1 MRLSKLLIFFVIVQ
15 VLFFPIIFEVI
26 GIKVS
31 SLYSEEENKAEDS
44 VSSKPKYGLFIS
56 FGQNFYD
63 ADFRNLPGV
72 PNCCPKFSSGS
83 GFGYSFGVLYDFFVA
98 EKQYIALR
106 GEILKFDGIL
116 KTIETTNGII
126 DGKSAEVSFEHL
138 IDSKLTSLGINVLY
152 SNTFYKNLAGHFGL
166 RIGFPLSGTY
176 QQKEEIIKPSDKGT
190 FIDGT
195 RLRNQNSGNIP
206 ELNGMQL
213 SLNLGFSYELP
224 LNRKRW
230 LFLVPELFYGY
241 NFTNLVKEVD
251 WNLHYLR
258 LGASVKYRI
267 PPPPPPPPPPPL
279 LPPDPD
285 YPSPPKPPVIFAEL
299 DIVQL
304 DTNKNV
310 QKDFKIK
317 IEDFTS
323 LNLRPLLNYIF
334 FDENSAEIPKR
345 YHKLSR
351 SQTGSFSIKNL
362 SNLDVIP
369 TYYHILNIVGKR
381 LNEIPTAKIT
391 LTGTN
396 QNLNEEKGNLEL
408 SERRALAVKDY
419 LVNVWN
425 VNESQI
431 KVVARNLPKEPANN
445 NELGGPDENRRVEIL
460 SDDWRILEPVITGDT
475 LRKISE
481 TIIRFLPKIK
491 AEAGLKE
498 WSIDVKQ
505 NQRNLIRLFGEK
517 EVDKV
522 DWLINQKDTAVP
534 KQGGFV
540 DVSLRAKDKL
550 GQEIKTDVKRIPIEQ
565 LTIDRKRLE
574 RIADKEF
581 EYYSLILFDYG
592 KSDLGKENRSV
603 LDFVKSRIS
612 DKSIVTI
619 TGYTDSIGDDETNL
633 KLSEAR
639 ARAAAKRLNI
649 PNANVFGVGES
660 ELLYDNTLPEGRFYC
675 RTVKITIETPVQE
688 N

>member
-1 MRLSKLLIFFVIVQ
+1 MIF
-15 VLFFPIIFEVI
+15 LFPILTDNI
-26 GIKVS
+26 GIGS
-31 SLYSEEENKAEDS
+31 FCLLSQEEFKEIDS
-44 VSSKPKYGLFIS
+44 VSIKPKYGLFLS
-56 FGQNFYD
+56 FGPNFYN

-83 GFGYSFGVLYDFFVA
+83 GFGYSFGVLYDFYIV
-98 EKQYIALR
+98 ENQYIGLR
-106 GEILKFDGIL
+106 AEFSKYDGIL
-116 KTIETTNGII
+116 KTTETTNGII

-138 IDSKLTSLGINVLY
+138 IDAKISSLGLNGFY
-152 SNTFYKNLAGHFGL
+152 SNTFYKSLSGHFGL

-176 QQKEEIIKPSDKGT
+176 KQKEEIVKPADKGT
-190 FIDGT
+190 FLDGT
-195 RLRNQNSGNIP
+195 RVRNENSGNIP
-206 ELNGMQL
+206 ELNGLQL

-224 LNRKRW
+224 LNRKKW
-230 LFLVPELFYGY
+230 LFLVPEVFYGY
-241 NFTNLVKEVD
+241 NFTNIVKEVD

-258 LGASVKYRI
+258 FGAAIKYRI

-285 YPSPPKPPVIFAEL
+285 YPLPPKPPVLFAEL
-299 DIVQL
+299 DIMQL

-345 YHKLSR
+345 YHQLKR
-351 SQTGSFSIKNL
+351 NQTNSFSIKDL
-362 SNLDVIP
+362 ANLDVIP

-381 LNEIPTAKIT
+381 LNEIPNAKIT
-391 LTGTN
+391 LVGTN
-396 QNLNEEKGNLEL
+396 QNFNEEKGNLEL

-431 KVVARNLPKEPANN
+431 KVTARNLPKEPANN
-445 NELGGPDENRRVEIL
+445 NEEGGPEENRRVEIL

-491 AEAGLKE
+491 ADAGLNE
-498 WSIDVKQ
+498 WTIDVKQ
-505 NQRNLIRLFGEK
+505 NQKSLIRFFGEK
-517 EVDKV
+517 EADKI
-522 DWLINQKDTAVP
+522 DWFINQKDTAAP
-534 KQGGFV
+534 KKGGFV
-540 DVSLRAKDKL
+540 EVSLKAKDKL
-550 GQEIKTDVKRIPIEQ
+550 GQEVKTEPKKIPIEQ

-603 LDFVKSRIS
+603 LDFVKSRVS

-619 TGYTDSIGDDETNL
+619 TGYTDSIGDEETNL

-639 ARAAAKRLNI
+639 AKAAAKRLNI
-649 PNANVFGVGES
+649 PNAKVFGVGES
-660 ELLYDNTLPEGRFYC
+660 VLLYDNTLPEGRFYC

>member
-1 MRLSKLLIFFVIVQ
+1 MKLSNLLIFFVCLKI
-15 VLFFPIIFEVI
+15 LLNPIIYNTI
-26 GIKVS
+26 GFDQDI
-31 SLYSEEENKAEDS
+31 LYSEEITKDS
-44 VSSKPKYGLFIS
+44 ISQKPKYGFFIS
-56 FGQNFYD
+56 LGQNFYD

-83 GFGYSFGVLYDFFVA
+83 GFGYSFGVLYDFYLR
-98 EKQYIALR
+98 EDQYLSLR
-106 GEILKFDGIL
+106 GEFSKYDGIL
-116 KTIETTNGII
+116 KTIETTNGIV
-126 DGKSAEVSFEHL
+126 DGRSSEVSFEHS
-138 IDSKLTSLGINVLY
+138 IDAKLSSLGLRIIY
-152 SNTFYKNLAGHFGL
+152 SNTFYKSLSGHFGL
-166 RIGFPLSGTY
+166 SFGFPLSGTY
-176 QQKEEIIKPSDKGT
+176 KQKEEIIKPADKGT
-190 FIDGT
+190 FLDGT
-195 RLRNQNSGNIP
+195 RIRNQNSGNIP
-206 ELNGMQL
+206 ELNGLQL

-224 LNRKRW
+224 LNRKKW
-230 LFLVPELFYGY
+230 LFLVPEIFYGY
-241 NFTNLVKEVD
+241 NLTNLVKDVD

-258 LGASVKYRI
+258 FGASIKYRI

-285 YPSPPKPPVIFAEL
+285 YPPPPEPPVLLAEL

-304 DTNKNV
+304 DSNKNI

-334 FDENSAEIPKR
+334 FDENSAEIPRR
-345 YHKLSR
+345 YHQLKR
-351 SQTGSFSIKNL
+351 NQTGSFSLKNL
-362 SNLDVIP
+362 SSLDVIP

-381 LNEIPTAKIT
+381 LVEIPTAKIT

-396 QNLNEEKGNLEL
+396 QNFNEEKGNLEL
-408 SERRALAVKDY
+408 SERRALAVRDY

-431 KVVARNLPKEPANN
+431 KVIARNLPKEPANN
-445 NELGGPDENRRVEIL
+445 NELGGPEENRRVEIM
-460 SDDWRILEPVITGDT
+460 SDDWRILEPVITSDT

-481 TIIRFLPKIK
+481 TIVRFLPKIK
-491 AEAGLKE
+491 ADVGLNE
-498 WSIDVKQ
+498 WVIVVRQ
-505 NQRNLIRLFGEK
+505 NQRNLIRFFGDK
-517 EVDKV
+517 EPDKV
-522 DWLINQKDTAVP
+522 DWFINQRDTAVP
-534 KQGGFV
+534 RHGGFV
-540 DVSLRAKDKL
+540 EVSLKAKDKL
-550 GQEIKTDVKRIPIEQ
+550 GQEVKTDIKKLPIEQ

-603 LDFVKSRIS
+603 LDFVKSRVS
-612 DKSIVTI
+612 DRSIVTI
-619 TGYTDSIGDDETNL
+619 TGYTDSIGDEETNL

-639 ARAAAKRLNI
+639 AKAAAKRLNI
-649 PNANVFGVGES
+649 PNAKVFGVGES

>member
-1 MRLSKLLIFFVIVQ
+1 MRLSKLLIFFVTIQ
-15 VLFFPIIFEVI
+15 ILLTPIIFDNI
-26 GIKVS
+26 GIKVP
-31 SLYSEEENKAEDS
+31 SLHSEEKDKEKDS
-44 VSSKPKYGLFIS
+44 VSLKPKYGLSVS
-56 FGQNFYD
+56 FGKNFHD
-63 ADFRNLPGV
+63 ANFRNLPGV

-83 GFGYSFGVLYDFFVA
+83 GFGYSFGILYDFYLA
-98 EKQYIALR
+98 EKQYLELR
-106 GEILKFDGIL
+106 GEIVKFDGLL

-126 DGKSAEVSFEHL
+126 DGKSAEVSFEHV
-138 IDSKLTSLGINVLY
+138 IDSRLTSLGLNGLY
-152 SNTFYKNLAGHFGL
+152 SNTFYENLTGHIGVRF
-166 RIGFPLSGTY
+166 GFPLSGTY
-176 QQKEEIIKPSDKGT
+176 EQKEEILKPADKGT
-190 FIDGT
+190 FVDGT
-195 RLRNQNSGNIP
+195 RLRNQSSGNIP
-206 ELNGMQL
+206 ELNGLQI

-230 LFLVPELFYGY
+230 LFLVPEIFYGY
-241 NFTNLVKEVD
+241 NFTNIVKEVD
-251 WNLHYLR
+251 WTLHSLR
-258 LGASVKYRI
+258 LGASIKYRT

-285 YPSPPKPPVIFAEL
+285 YPLPPQPPVLFAEL
-299 DIVQL
+299 DVVQL
-304 DTNKNV
+304 DTNKNI

-334 FDENSAEIPKR
+334 FDENSAEIPRR
-345 YHKLSR
+345 YHQLS
-351 SQTGSFSIKNL
+351 SNQTSSFSIKNL

-391 LTGTN
+391 LIGTN
-396 QNLNEEKGNLEL
+396 QNFGDEKGNLDL
-408 SERRALAVKDY
+408 SQRRAFAVKDY

-425 VNESQI
+425 VNENQI

-445 NELGGPDENRRVEIL
+445 NEFGGPDENRRVEIF

-498 WSIDVKQ
+498 WTIDVKQ
-505 NQRNLIRLFGEK
+505 NQRNIIRLSGEK
-517 EVDKV
+517 EIDKV
-522 DWLINQKDTAVP
+522 DWLISQKDTAAP
-534 KQGGFV
+534 NQGGFV
-540 DVSLRAKDKL
+540 EISLKAKDKL
-550 GQEIKTDVKRIPIEQ
+550 GQEVKTDVKKIPIEQ

-633 KLSEAR
+633 RLSEAR

-675 RTVKITIETPVQE
+675 RTVKITIETPVQD